1 MALFLK
7 GKFTGF
13 YKAGSSECVKDTWRF
28 YNAGKNKI
36 SAIVT
41 RRDQE
46 SYAGRLWLY
55 QNISIS
61 LTPVDEEQPRL
72 GGRVQASIV
81 GLNA

>member
-7 GKFTGF
+7 GKYTGF

-46 SYAGRLWLY
+46 SYVGRFWLY
-55 QNISIS
+55 QNIAIS
-61 LTPVDEEQPRL
+61 LTPVDDE
-72 GGRVQASIV
+72 
-81 GLNA
+81 